1 MRPKWLVFLGILS
14 LVFWGCAPH
23 KPLEIKPSE
32 PLPASFSLKGTGT
45 ESLQGPWWFT
55 FEDQTLNQLIE
66 EALRHN
72 LDLKI
77 GVARILEARALLKQ
91 ATAALYP
98 QVNAQASWEKSKE
111 PGFFGDNRGESY
123 RLSLSASYELD
134 LWKRLRAKARAARYQ
149 LEAQEEEF
157 QTFLVG
163 LSAEVAEAYFLVATL
178 EAQKDVLDELLQN
191 TQQELSLTKE
201 DYLQGLTTAQQVLEA
216 ENQIFALE
224 AQKNDLERALG
235 QAKHALEVL
244 LGRWPGQAPKIPK
257 ELPTLRK
264 VFPVGLP
271 SVVLNH
277 RPDVKAA
284 YWRVKAA
291 DAQVAALV
299 AEHFPRL
306 DLLATLG
313 RSHTAFSIGDIVGSF
328 WSVGLQASL
337 SIFEGGAVNARIRAQ
352 KAAALQ
358 ALYAYQKTLLKAFQE
373 VEDALTA
380 NLAEQKRLRDLA
392 QQEKRLKHILTLE
405 EERYRLGVSSYLPV
419 LKAREALLQLRRQR
433 LEVQHQ
439 LISARISLYRA
450 LAGPWTQKYLAQALR
465 GAHES

>member
-1 MRPKWLVFLGILS
+1 MRRKWLVLCGGLY
-14 LVFWGCAPH
+14 LLLWGCAPH
-23 KPLEIKPSE
+23 KPLDIKPNH
-32 PLPASFSLKGTGT
+32 PLPASFSLKGPGAK
-45 ESLQGPWWFT
+45 SLKIPWWFT
-55 FEDQTLNQLIE
+55 FEDQTLNQLVE
-66 EALRHN
+66 EALRQN

-77 GVARILEARALLKQ
+77 GVARLLEARALLRE

-98 QVNAQASWEKSKE
+98 QITAQGSWKKSKE

-134 LWKRLRAKARAARYQ
+134 LWKRLRSKAQAARYQ
-149 LEAQEEEF
+149 LKAQEDEF
-157 QTFLVG
+157 QAFLVG
-163 LSAEVAEAYFLVATL
+163 LTAEVTEAYFLVATL
-178 EAQKDVLDELLQN
+178 QAQKKILDDLLE
-191 TQQELSLTKE
+191 TSQQELTLTKE

-224 AQKNDLERALG
+224 AQKNDLEKGLA
-235 QAKHALEVL
+235 QARHALEVL
-244 LGRWPGQAPKIPK
+244 LGHWPNQSPHIPDK
-257 ELPTLRK
+257 LPTLGQI
-264 VFPVGLP
+264 FPVGLP

-284 YWRVKAA
+284 YWQVKAA

-306 DLLATLG
+306 DLLASLG

-337 SIFEGGAVNARIRAQ
+337 SLFEGGGVNARIRAQ

-373 VEDALTA
+373 VEDALAA
-380 NLAEQKRLRDLA
+380 NIAEQRRLKDLS
-392 QQEKRLKHILTLE
+392 QQEKRLRHILALE
-405 EERYRLGVSSYLPV
+405 EERYRLGVSPYLPV
-419 LKAREALLQLRRQR
+419 LKARQALLQLKRQR
-433 LEVQHQ
+433 LEVQHA

-450 LAGPWTQKYLAQALR
+450 LGGPWTEKYLAQALR
-465 GAHES
+465 STHES